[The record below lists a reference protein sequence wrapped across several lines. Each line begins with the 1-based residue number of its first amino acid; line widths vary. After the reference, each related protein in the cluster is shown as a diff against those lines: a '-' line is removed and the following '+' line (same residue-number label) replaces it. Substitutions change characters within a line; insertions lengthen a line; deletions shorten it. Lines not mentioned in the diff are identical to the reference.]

1 MRNAGGSWGRYWLEF
16 DGDYVIYELGYVSLL
31 PYYRLKSNVGHL
43 FKEFYVILGTPIS
56 FLTDAR
62 QSWTIE
68 TDGEYYHLD
77 LGPDNLYPELNKFE
91 VGLKYGLSLHFVG
104 RIYTDFIFYKS
115 FTKLYKS

>member
-1 MRNAGGSWGRYWLEF
+1 M
-16 DGDYVIYELGYVSLL
+16 
-31 PYYRLKSNVGHL
+31 
-43 FKEFYVILGTPIS
+43 FKDFYVILGTPIS

-115 FTKLYKS
+115 FTKLYKSGYKMYEDDLRAKSEFKNNSFTVRFHYRF